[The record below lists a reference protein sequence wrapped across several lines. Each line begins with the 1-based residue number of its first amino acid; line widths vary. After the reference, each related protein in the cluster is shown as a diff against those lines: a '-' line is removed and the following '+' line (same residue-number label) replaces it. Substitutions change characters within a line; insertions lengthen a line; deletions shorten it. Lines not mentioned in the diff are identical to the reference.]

1 MQKVTFVRH
10 GQASY
15 GSDNYDKLS
24 EVGHT
29 QTRLLGEHFK
39 QIGYQFDAI
48 YTGKMVRHHE
58 TADQIL
64 RGMNMPV
71 EYHQMSNFNEFDFEA
86 VVAAYLS
93 FSGDTLPPKDA
104 PRTDFYRILK
114 QAMLAWSNQQLAN
127 VPESWLAFQQRV
139 VTGVEQAVSDNPDA
153 RHILIATSGGAI
165 AMLKG
170 HVLELSVE
178 KLVDMNLQI
187 RNASYHQYLVGS
199 SQMLETSF
207 NQIGHLELQP
217 NKSLLTYS

>member
-24 EVGHT
+24 EVGHK
-29 QTRLLGEHFK
+29 QTLLLGEHFK

-58 TADQIL
+58 TAEQIL
-64 RGMNMPV
+64 RGMDVSP
-71 EYHQMSNFNEFDFEA
+71 EYQQLAHFDEFDFEA
-86 VVAAYLS
+86 VISAYLA
-93 FSGDTLPPKDA
+93 FSGNRLPPKEA

-114 QAMLAWSNQQLAN
+114 QAMLVWSNNQLAD
-127 VPESWLAFQQRV
+127 VPESWLTFQQRV
-139 VTGVEQAVSDNPDA
+139 VTGVQQALKDNPDA

-170 HVLELSVE
+170 HVLGLSVD

-187 RNASYHQYLVGS
+187 RNASYHQYLAS
-199 SQMLETSF
+199 RKQMLETSF
-207 NQIGHLELQP
+207 NQIGHLELQTDQ
-217 NKSLLTYS
+217 SLLTYS